1 MVNKAGTMAGVAPGR
16 VRTRLLEWLMR
27 AVSLSWLTGP
37 IFDKELRVASR
48 RRRNYVLRF
57 LYVIFFT
64 ALMALFWLDL
74 VAHRTSSVYQVSR
87 MAEAGRGIVLVIV
100 WFQFLASQAI
110 AVVMLSTSISDEIYN
125 RTLGVLMTT
134 PIGSLQ
140 IVLGKLLS
148 KLLQLV
154 LLLAIT
160 LPLLATVRVFGGVPW
175 DFLVASLC
183 VTLTTILFVGS
194 LSLFF
199 SIFTRRAYVVIITT
213 VLTMA
218 ILFALLPFIM
228 AFLLRRIVPM
238 GALYDA
244 LCYVNP
250 YAVMVKASE
259 ALEFARSMRFVSWSI
274 HSLVSLGA
282 SVLLLLLG
290 AVLVRKAALRQAA
303 GQSGLWP
310 SRGKRVLLEDST
322 RTARIRRV
330 AGPPVL
336 WKERRTPL
344 LGRRKLGVVVA
355 LLGAIG
361 LLGTTY
367 ILCITEDMLTDPE
380 VQASYVVILLF
391 LGMLFTAVL
400 PATCITSEKESQTWL
415 LLLTTAIS
423 DWEIVWG
430 KFLGAARRSAPAW
443 LFLIGHVML
452 FTLVRVIHPVGA
464 IQLAILVIW
473 VVFFLSGSG
482 LYFSARFRH
491 TTTAVIAN
499 VALAAGLWAVFPML
513 LGLMLAIAEVGGD
526 VLGVYMDMNPVVHA
540 VVITMATTKSGGL
553 TSYDWIQGGIA
564 DVGEATGWILFNF
577 VLYVVVGLAFIVRAG
592 AHIRRNPL

>member
-1 MVNKAGTMAGVAPGR
+1 MVNKAAAISTTAAGR
-16 VRTRLLEWLMR
+16 VRTGLLSWLMR
-27 AVSLSWLTGP
+27 AASLSWLTGP
-37 IFDKELRVASR
+37 IFDKELRVSSR

-64 ALMALFWLDL
+64 VLMALFWMEL
-74 VAHRTSSVYQVSR
+74 VAHRASSVYQVSR
-87 MAEAGRGIVLVIV
+87 MAEAGRGVVMVIV

-134 PIGSLQ
+134 PVGSLQ

-175 DFLVASLC
+175 DFLIASLC

-199 SIFTRRAYVVIITT
+199 SIFTRRAYVAIITT

-218 ILFALLPFIM
+218 VIFALFPFM
-228 AFLLRRIVPM
+228 VVYLLHEVVTA
-238 GALYDA
+238 GALFDI
-244 LCYVNP
+244 LTWVNP
-250 YAVMVKASE
+250 YAVMIKATE
-259 ALEFARSMRFVSWSI
+259 AVELARPMRFVDWGT
-274 HSLVSLGA
+274 HSMVSLGA
-282 SVLLLLLG
+282 SVSLLLL
-290 AVLVRKAALRQAA
+290 ASVLVRKAALRQAA
-303 GQSGLWP
+303 GLTGLWT
-310 SRGKRVLLEDST
+310 SRSKRALLEDST

-330 AGPPVL
+330 VGSPVL

-344 LGRRKLGVVVA
+344 FGRRRLGVVVVSFVA
-355 LLGAIG
+355 LG
-361 LLGTTY
+361 LLVTTY
-367 ILCITEDMLTDPE
+367 LLCVSEGVLSDPE
-380 VQASYVVILLF
+380 VHATYVVVFLF

-423 DWEIVWG
+423 DWEIVWA
-430 KFLGAARRSAPAW
+430 KFLGAVRRCMPAW
-443 LFLIGHVML
+443 LFLIGHLTV
-452 FTLVRVIHPVGA
+452 FTLAGIIHPVGA
-464 IQLAILVIW
+464 IQLAILMTW
-473 VVFFLSGSG
+473 VVFFLAGSG

-499 VALAAGLWAVFPML
+499 VALAASLWAIIPML
-513 LGLMLAIAEVGGD
+513 LGISLAITSIGGD
-526 VLGVYMDMNPVVHA
+526 LLGVYMDMNPVVHA
-540 VVITMATTKSGGL
+540 IIITDATAKSGGL
-553 TSYDWIQGGIA
+553 TAYNWVQGGIS
-564 DVGEATGWILFNF
+564 DVGEATGWILLNF
-577 VLYVVVGLAFIVRAG
+577 VLYVVVGLAFIARAG
-592 AHIRRNPL
+592 ARIRRNVL